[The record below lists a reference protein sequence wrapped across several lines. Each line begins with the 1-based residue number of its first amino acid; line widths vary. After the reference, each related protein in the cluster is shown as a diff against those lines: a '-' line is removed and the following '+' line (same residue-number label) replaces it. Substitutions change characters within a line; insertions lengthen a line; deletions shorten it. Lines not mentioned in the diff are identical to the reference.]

1 MYHLIPLPIIH
12 TSVPSTLW
20 EMLILACVTT
30 IYFGVG
36 SLVSLSWAPRD
47 QVGSGLS
54 ISASQQAS
62 LVTSS
67 RGLSGTWH
75 RSSPEEAWEESKGPP
90 SSARE
95 GGISVLLIVITSSV
109 SFVWGA
115 KERRKWPKFRSCF
128 EMIWDILSLQVGLRL
143 QNNSYTELT
152 LNSSENFE
160 AYIFFKMKR
169 RGLGFP
175 FFFFFFLFPWK
186 IRAEPP
192 LSWDKTE

>member
-1 MYHLIPLPIIH
+1 MCHVIPLPVTH
-12 TSVPSTLW
+12 TRVPSTLR
-20 EMLILACVTT
+20 EMLILACVIT

-47 QVGSGLS
+47 QVGTGLS

-75 RSSPEEAWEESKGPP
+75 RSSPEEAWEEWARSPP
-90 SSARE
+90 RLPARVVFPSWLLSSM
-95 GGISVLLIVITSSV
+95 
-109 SFVWGA
+109 SFLWGS
-115 KERRKWPKFRSCF
+115 KERRKWPKFRSRS

-152 LNSSENFE
+152 FKSSENFE
-160 AYIFFKMKR
+160 WYIFLKR
-169 RGLGFP
+169 KDGV
-175 FFFFFFLFPWK
+175 
-186 IRAEPP
+186 
-192 LSWDKTE
+192 